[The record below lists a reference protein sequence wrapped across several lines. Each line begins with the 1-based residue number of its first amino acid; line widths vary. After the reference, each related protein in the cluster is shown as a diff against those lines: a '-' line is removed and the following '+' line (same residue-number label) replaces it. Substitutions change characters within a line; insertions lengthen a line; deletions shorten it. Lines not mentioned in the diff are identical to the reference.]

1 MIQKE
6 LISLKKKVLSLKREG
21 KLDEAEEE
29 LKNAKVLEEQ
39 LEELNK
45 APKVNHPS
53 ASNKQTSNITTIDL
67 GNEAEVTDVK
77 DHDMNDPTYLSLLKN
92 FGWEEENNENVP
104 TTSSKENKS
113 ASKYTGHS
121 SVSSVTQANA
131 NFETG
136 TSRKSKSDI
145 QRELLGLKGKAHALR
160 RRGEVEEADEVLK
173 LVRLLEM
180 QLQEFEVPIQKEVLT
195 ENSGGHSSV
204 DASQNALSLQMDGL
218 NSLVEDLGSK
228 NKITAEKPE
237 VRESM
242 QPHIRE
248 PNSTQATM
256 SQLESSSFEQDIM
269 AHKWKAVT
277 LKREGKLV
285 EAKEELRK
293 AKLLEKRMEE
303 DRSHPNT
310 SSSDTSASDVSS
322 VERKEASPKSVSK
335 PLSGRDRFKL
345 QQESLSHKRQ
355 ALKLRREGRKEEADA
370 EFELA
375 KAFESQLQELD
386 AHNKTG
392 TSENAESVDD
402 VSVEDFLDPQL
413 LSALNSIGMEHTRTK
428 PQSIERPESNK
439 SVISK
444 LAMPMK
450 REREQLV
457 ERIKAEKVKAVSLK
471 RSGKQ
476 AEALDALRRA
486 KFHEKKLQS
495 LTFQ

>member
-1 MIQKE
+1 
-6 LISLKKKVLSLKREG
+6 
-21 KLDEAEEE
+21 
-29 LKNAKVLEEQ
+29 
-39 LEELNK
+39 
-45 APKVNHPS
+45 
-53 ASNKQTSNITTIDL
+53 
-67 GNEAEVTDVK
+67 
-77 DHDMNDPTYLSLLKN
+77 MNDPTYLSLLKN
-92 FGWEEENNENVP
+92 LGWEEENNENVP

-113 ASKYTGHS
+113 ASKYPGHS

-160 RRGEVEEADEVLK
+160 RRGEVDEADEVLK
-173 LVRLLEM
+173 LVRLLEV
-180 QLQEFEVPIQKEVLT
+180 QLQEWM
-195 ENSGGHSSV
+195 
-204 DASQNALSLQMDGL
+204 ALSLQMDGL

-285 EAKEELRK
+285 EAKEELRR

-355 ALKLRREGRKEEADA
+355 ALKLRREGRTEEADA

-375 KAFESQLQELD
+375 KALESQLQELD

-413 LSALNSIGMEHTRTK
+413 LPALNSIGMEHTRTK

-439 SVISK
+439 SVTSK

-450 REREQLV
+450 RGRVQLV
-457 ERIKAEKVKAVSLK
+457 ERITAEKVKAVSLK

-495 LTFQ
+495 LTSQ